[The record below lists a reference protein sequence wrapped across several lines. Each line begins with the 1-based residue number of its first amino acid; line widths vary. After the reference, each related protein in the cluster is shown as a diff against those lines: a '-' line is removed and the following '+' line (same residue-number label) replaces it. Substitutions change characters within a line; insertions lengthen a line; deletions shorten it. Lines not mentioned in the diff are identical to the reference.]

1 MDFRRCWNRINLSLP
16 MNNKGI
22 KKVGLVSE
30 NRGYGVLSEK
40 YISGLAQSLWMQTTQ
55 YKRGLK
61 PNRTPL
67 TAPFIMPCYLI
78 LKGVFFINNFV
89 ILSVVPAGENMLL
102 SFISLQGHRLGVQCL
117 ACRHFHRTDA
127 SFLMGLSLVFPH
139 EGQLLQAT
147 ILPSYLILK
156 GYFSLIL
163 IMLVFLHFRASDWT
177 LLTH

>member
-1 MDFRRCWNRINLSLP
+1 MLFDL
-16 MNNKGI
+16 
-22 KKVGLVSE
+22 
-30 NRGYGVLSEK
+30 
-40 YISGLAQSLWMQTTQ
+40 
-55 YKRGLK
+55 KR
-61 PNRTPL
+61 
-67 TAPFIMPCYLI
+67 
-78 LKGVFFINNFV
+78 VFFINNFV
-89 ILSVVPAGENMLL
+89 ILGVVPAGENMLL

-163 IMLVFLHFRASDWT
+163 IMLVFFALQSLRLD
-177 LLTH
+177 LTHSLRETLKSYCNESDNKTRKSFFTLFFLKASVPSNFFLFQF